1 MIRSGSDRPPGILI
15 HQLCLSIGPQRLF
28 HQLDLVIAG
37 GAITTLLGAS
47 GIGKSSLMRII
58 AGLMPPTAGLISGS
72 DGLPLAG
79 RIAWM
84 GQQDLL
90 YPWLT
95 VEQNVCLASRLLGE
109 KADRD
114 WAQHLLARVGLSRY
128 ASARPATLSGGMRQR
143 VALARTLYS
152 RHPIVLMDEPFSAL
166 DALTRTH
173 IQTLAAEVLAGH
185 TVLLITHDAAE
196 ACRLSHH
203 LLVMGKTGV
212 EACPPL
218 AGQPPR
224 APDDIALIQ
233 SQAALLQ
240 QLSRVAGCV

>member
-1 MIRSGSDRPPGILI
+1 MSQPYDAVPPGISVR
-15 HQLCLSIGPQRLF
+15 QLCLTFGEQPLF
-28 HQLDLVIAG
+28 SQLDLEIAG
-37 GAITTLLGAS
+37 GRFTALLGAS
-47 GIGKSSLMRII
+47 GAGKSSLMRVI
-58 AGLMPPTAGLISGS
+58 AGLTPPTSGQISGS

-95 VEQNVCLASRLLGE
+95 VEQNVCLASRLRGE

-114 WAQHLLARVGLSRY
+114 WAQHLLARVGLSHS

-143 VALARTLYS
+143 AALARTLYT
-152 RHPIVLMDEPFSAL
+152 RQPVVLMDEPFSAL
-166 DALTRTH
+166 DALTRTQ
-173 IQTLAAEVLAGH
+173 IQTLAAEVLVGH

-203 LLVMGKTGV
+203 LLVIGSAGIET
-212 EACPPL
+212 CPPL
-218 AGQPPR
+218 QGQPPR
-224 APDDIALIQ
+224 AADDIQVLQ
-233 SQAALLQ
+233 SQVALLN
-240 QLSRVAGCV
+240 QLSRIAE

>member
-1 MIRSGSDRPPGILI
+1 VNPPDEAVPPGISI
-15 HQLCLSIGPQRLF
+15 RQLCLTLGQQLLF
-28 HQLDLVIAG
+28 SRLDLEIAG
-37 GAITTLLGAS
+37 GAFTALLGAS
-47 GIGKSSLMRII
+47 GVGKSSLMRVI
-58 AGLMPPTAGLISGS
+58 AGLTPPSSGEISGS
-72 DGLPLAG
+72 DGQPLTG

-95 VEQNVCLASRLLGE
+95 VEQNVCLASRLNGK

-114 WAQHLLARVGLSRY
+114 WAQHLIARVGLSKY

-143 VALARTLYS
+143 AALARTLYT
-152 RHPIVLMDEPFSAL
+152 RQPIVLMDEPFSAL
-166 DALTRTH
+166 DALTRTQ

-203 LLVMGKTGV
+203 LLVIGSAGV
-212 EACPPL
+212 ETSAPL
-218 AGQPPR
+218 QGQPPR
-224 APDDIALIQ
+224 AVDDLRLLQ
-233 SQAALLQ
+233 SQAALLN
-240 QLSRVAGCV
+240 QLSRIAG